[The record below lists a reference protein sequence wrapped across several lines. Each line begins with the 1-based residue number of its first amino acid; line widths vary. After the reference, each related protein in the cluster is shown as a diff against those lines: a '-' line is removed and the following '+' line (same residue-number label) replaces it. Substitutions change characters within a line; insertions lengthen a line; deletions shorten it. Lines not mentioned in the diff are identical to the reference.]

1 MKHFLA
7 VLLLLVAATAG
18 ADVYAV
24 PPQNGVGGLGC
35 TALSCTFTVPIL
47 GPAAP
52 NCTAIPFSFTGDTD
66 TGMCSSSINNV
77 ELWANNTRTLS
88 VRDTAV
94 QIFAAT
100 TIFETGTAAAPGI
113 KFTTVGNTGL
123 SASAGPDTLRFSV
136 VTAER
141 AAISSATTLTE
152 SAATTAATVQIAS
165 GSSAG
170 GSLEYT
176 IVARDATDS
185 QTRHGSFHFAA
196 GNKSGTETCTISAAT
211 EAADGSVLATTE
223 AAPGTLTYGIT
234 CDTSGANA
242 IALRFNVASSLT
254 QTSLTI
260 NKRMTLDCDPVA
272 AASCVVVY

>member
-24 PPQNGVGGLGC
+24 PPQNGVGGIGC

-47 GPAAP
+47 APAAN
-52 NCTAIPFSFTGDTD
+52 NCAAIPYTFTGDTD
-66 TGMCSSSINNV
+66 TGVCSEAVNTV
-77 ELWANNTRTLS
+77 ELWSNNTRTVT

-94 QIFAAT
+94 QFFAAS
-100 TIFETGTAAAPGI
+100 IFDNGTAALPGI
-113 KFTTVGNTGL
+113 KFTGGAANTGL
-123 SASAGPDTLRFSV
+123 SGSAAPATLRFSV
-136 VTAER
+136 AAVER
-141 AAISSATTLTE
+141 AAISSASDLTE
-152 SAATTAATVQIAS
+152 SAATTAVTVQIAA

-196 GNKSGTETCTISAAT
+196 GNKGGTETCTISAAT
-211 EAADGSVLATTE
+211 ELVDGSVLATTE
-223 AAPGTLTYGIT
+223 AVPGTLTYGIT

-242 IALRFNVASSLT
+242 VALQFNAVSSLA

-260 NKRMTLDCDPVA
+260 NKRLTLDCDPA
-272 AASCVVVY
+272 SAASCVAVY